1 LNIKAGKNVTM
12 RGNENVFVD
21 SANLK
26 LTAREKTIT
35 LGIGKEVSTNL
46 TYTYTYCK
54 PKNTVTA
61 EVRGFFILNPNM

>member
-46 TYTYTYCK
+46 TYTYI
-54 PKNTVTA
+54 TVTA
-61 EVRGFFILNPNM
+61 EVRGFFLLNPNM